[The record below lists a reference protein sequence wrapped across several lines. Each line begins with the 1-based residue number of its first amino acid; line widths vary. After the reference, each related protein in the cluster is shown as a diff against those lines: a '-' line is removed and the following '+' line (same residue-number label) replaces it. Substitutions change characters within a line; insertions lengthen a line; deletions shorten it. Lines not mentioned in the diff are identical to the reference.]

1 MRTALLL
8 SLLLLPLSAA
18 ADPTSC
24 PPGFSLEPVAQPDGS
39 TRHVCAFVIRG
50 ELQRPYPF
58 TVTARGPLGWSPAEA
73 TRSFVPEVLSPT
85 RRTPF

>member
-8 SLLLLPLSAA
+8 SLLLVPLSAA
-18 ADPTSC
+18 ADPTAC
-24 PPGFSLEPVAQPDGS
+24 PPGFTLVPVSQNDGS
-39 TRHVCAFVIRG
+39 ARHVCAFVIHG

-73 TRSFVPEVLSPT
+73 TRSFVPEVMSPT

>member
-8 SLLLLPLSAA
+8 SLLLLPLGAA
-18 ADPTSC
+18 ADPTTC
-24 PPGFSLEPVAQPDGS
+24 LPGFSRETVRQPDGS
-39 TRHVCAFVIRG
+39 VRHVCTIVIDG
-50 ELQRPYPF
+50 ERQRPYPF

>member
-18 ADPTSC
+18 ADPTTC
-24 PPGFSLEPVAQPDGS
+24 PPGFSLVPVSASDGS
-39 TRHVCAFVIRG
+39 ARRVCAFVIHG

>member
-8 SLLLLPLSAA
+8 TLLLLPLSAA
-18 ADPTSC
+18 ADPTAC
-24 PPGFSLEPVAQPDGS
+24 PPGFSLESVRQPDGS
-39 TRHVCAFVIRG
+39 VRHVCTIVVNG

-73 TRSFVPEVLSPT
+73 TRSFVPEVMSPT